1 MSYLRNWVVDRLA
14 TTFFDGDLINLLPA
28 GLRQKARANLS
39 RRTWPIKKLTSGL
52 VIYQTYNAKE
62 WKEMGNK

>member
-1 MSYLRNWVVDRLA
+1 MSYLTNWIVDRLA
-14 TTFFDGDLINLLPA
+14 VTIFRGDLINFLPA
-28 GLRQKARANLS
+28 GLRLKARANLD
-39 RRTWPIKKLTSGL
+39 RRTLPVAKLTGGS